1 MATDELSAPLGL
13 GKRRLLRLP
22 FGLIGVGL
30 LSVALTTA
38 LIWMGVVDDPFGGEP
53 TAVIP
58 LEKSVVGLA
67 ARDIGVVEINPD
79 LDQDLGPTLTKKKDE
94 KGLGPRFEHQEGFG
108 VANGRVGGSQQAPL
122 SIIPDPRVSERTD
135 YGFLPS
141 VGAGGVRPLDVY
153 ARPVV
158 TEFTSIP
165 KIAVVIGGLGL
176 SQTGTQHALDRL
188 PVDVTFAFAPYGTQ
202 LDRWM
207 QQARG
212 KGHELLLQLPLEPFD
227 FPDNDPGPQTLLVS
241 LMPSEFVDRLAWLLT
256 RVTNYVGVINYMG
269 ARFTSTEPSMQL
281 LMEKLESRGLLFV
294 DDGSSSR
301 SVAQTMAA
309 TTRTPFSR
317 VDVVLDAI
325 PKQDEINAR
334 LLQLEAIAR
343 ARGVAVAAGSALPVT
358 VRQLEEWSRD
368 LEERGLLLV
377 PISATI
383 DRPAS

>member
-13 GKRRLLRLP
+13 GKRRIMRLP
-22 FGLIGVGL
+22 FGLIGAGL
-30 LSVALTTA
+30 FSVALTTVV
-38 LIWMGVVDDPFGGEP
+38 IWMGVVDDPFGGEP

-58 LEKSVVGLA
+58 LENSVVGLA

-79 LDQDLGPTLTKKKDE
+79 LDQELGPANKKMAE
-94 KGLGPRFEHQEGFG
+94 KGLGPRFEHQDGYVDG
-108 VANGRVGGSQQAPL
+108 DGNLATGQQTGL
-122 SIIPDPRVSERTD
+122 SITPDPRVSERTD
-135 YGFLPS
+135 YGFLPNMG
-141 VGAGGVRPLDVY
+141 VGGVRPLDVY
-153 ARPVV
+153 ARQVV
-158 TEFTSIP
+158 SEFTSIP
-165 KIAVVIGGLGL
+165 KIAIVIGGLGL
-176 SQTGTQHALDRL
+176 SKTGTEHALARL

-207 QQARG
+207 QKARG

-241 LMPSEFVDRLAWLLT
+241 LRPAEFIDRLAWLLT

-269 ARFTSTEPSMQL
+269 ARYTSTEPSMQL
-281 LMEKLESRGLLFV
+281 LMEKLESRGLMYV
-294 DDGSSSR
+294 DDGTSSR
-301 SVAQTMAA
+301 SVAQTMAG
-309 TTRTPFSR
+309 TTRTPFSK
-317 VDVVLDAI
+317 VDVVLDAV
-325 PKQDEINAR
+325 PKPDEINAR

-358 VRQLEEWSRD
+358 VKQLEEWARD

-377 PISATI
+377 PVSATI